1 MEWDNRNK
9 KLNVEITEKN
19 GLFVSQLVPEK
30 KCRQSEIAFP
40 RIGTGLNVCLK

>member
-30 KCRQSEIAFP
+30 
-40 RIGTGLNVCLK
+40 NVGRVRLLSQELVPA

>member
-9 KLNVEITEKN
+9 KLNVEITEKKW
-19 GLFVSQLVPEK
+19 FVCITVGAGK

-40 RIGTGLNVCLK
+40 GIGTGLNVCLK